1 MLIINALSKSI
12 RGKKILN
19 DVSLSVEAGSIALLM
34 GRSGVGK
41 STLLRVLAGLETADS
56 GTALID
62 GAPISL
68 DGKTRSD
75 SVGMVFQHFNLFDLM
90 TVLEN
95 ITFPLIKGSGY
106 SQEAAEARAHLL
118 LKQFELEELSQRYPG
133 QLSGGQKQRLAIARA
148 LAQQPRIICMDEP
161 TSALDPLLAHSVASQ
176 IQQLAHEGYHIV
188 VASHDTKLIEALTC
202 TLYLMEHG
210 AIVESCASEEF
221 RSNRS
226 HFSKISEFLRK
237 DRTTAA

>member
-1 MLIINALSKSI
+1 MLIINDLSKFI

-19 DVSLSVEAGSIALLM
+19 SVSLSVEAGSIALLM

-56 GTALID
+56 GTALLD

-68 DGKTRSD
+68 DGKSRSD
-75 SVGMVFQHFNLFDLM
+75 AVGMVFQHFNLFDLM

-106 SQEAAEARAHLL
+106 SQAAAEKRAHTLL
-118 LKQFELEELSQRYPG
+118 TQFELEEFAQRYPG

-161 TSALDPLLAHSVASQ
+161 TSALDPLLAHAVASQ
-176 IQQLAHEGYHIV
+176 IQQLAHEGYHVV
-188 VASHDTKLIEALTC
+188 VASHDTKLIEALTGK
-202 TLYLMEHG
+202 LYLMEDG
-210 AIVESCASEEF
+210 AIAESCDSEEF
-221 RSNRS
+221 RLNRS
-226 HFSKISEFLRK
+226 RFWKISEFLRK
-237 DRTTAA
+237 DHTTAA